1 MSGTRAPAGM
11 RAAAEQWRGTTET
24 LEDGV
29 RVGAATVRVTEAGP
43 LCDCPMASAP
53 VCLHR
58 LVAFGREQGAV
69 EAVETG
75 APAPAKAAPRE
86 RLTEADAARFAPV
99 LAEVEALVAEILT
112 VGLTRAA
119 RGTGARVAALAARAA
134 AISKRRKTAAAG
146 GRDVGLGRLSRTLDR
161 LAVSLDALA
170 GTDAGEAAAAAL
182 GELGVARNLVR
193 ALRANTGAL
202 PLADFAG
209 TARSEYLEV
218 PALEVQG
225 LGLEAWRA
233 PGGAAGV
240 TAYVAVLGED
250 RVLAR
255 TAVAPATPGPDV
267 RAWAEPLARGPAF
280 AASGVTLRDLSR
292 GRFTLTG
299 ARIAPG
305 TGRLSSSASTSAAE
319 RKPLPPAAPEL
330 RPFVLAS
337 ASDAARFGGKI
348 GFDPLGR
355 PRPSLPLALLPVR
368 ALAPSDFDA
377 VTQRLILKMEL
388 STGRTVTTSLPFRE
402 DRAVW
407 FDNLEELTRAATAP
421 RWLLVRLAR
430 DADELLIEPL
440 TAHVPGAG
448 TLDLTLDALV
458 PGREGAA

>member
-1 MSGTRAPAGM
+1 M
-11 RAAAEQWRGTTET
+11 RAAAERWRGTTEA
-24 LEDGV
+24 LADGL

-58 LVAFGREQGAV
+58 LVASGRAPGAV
-69 EAVETG
+69 KAVETC
-75 APAPAKAAPRE
+75 APPPTKEAPRE

-99 LAEVEALVAEILT
+99 LAEVEALIAEILT

-119 RGTGARVAALAARAA
+119 RGTGARVKALSARATA
-134 AISKRRKTAAAG
+134 LGRRRKPAAA
-146 GRDVGLGRLSRTLDR
+146 GRDVGLGRLARTLDR

-170 GTDAGEAAAAAL
+170 GSDAGEAAAAAL
-182 GELGVARNLVR
+182 GELAVARNLVR

-202 PLADFAG
+202 PLAEIAG
-209 TARSEYLEV
+209 SARSEYLEV

-225 LGLEAWRA
+225 LGLEAWKA
-233 PGGAAGV
+233 PGRAAGV
-240 TAYVAVLGED
+240 TAYVAVIGED

-255 TAVAPATPGPDV
+255 TAVAPASPGPDV

-305 TGRLSSSASTSAAE
+305 TGRLSGSAATNAAE
-319 RKPLPPAAPEL
+319 RTALPHDAPEL

-337 ASDAARFGGKI
+337 ASDAARFGRKI

-355 PRPSLPLALLPVR
+355 ARSSLPLALLPVR

-388 STGRTVTTSLPFRE
+388 ASGRTVTTSLPFRE
-402 DRAVW
+402 DRALW
-407 FDNLEELTRAATAP
+407 FDNLEELSRAAAAP

-430 DADELLIEPL
+430 DADELSVEPL
-440 TAHVPGAG
+440 TAHVPGRG
-448 TLDLTLDALV
+448 TFDLTVDALV